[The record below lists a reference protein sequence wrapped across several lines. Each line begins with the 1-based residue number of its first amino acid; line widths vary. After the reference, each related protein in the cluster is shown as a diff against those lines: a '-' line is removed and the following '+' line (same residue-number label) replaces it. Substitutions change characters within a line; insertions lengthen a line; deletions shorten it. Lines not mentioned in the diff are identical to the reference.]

1 MMRINGLIIIMLRVT
16 GGMNPKSPPG
26 VFLNLICIFVNC

>member
-1 MMRINGLIIIMLRVT
+1 MMRINVLIIIILRVT
-16 GGMNPKSPPG
+16 GGMNPKIPPG